1 MGGASTMGKGKSQCA
16 RTGSQSP
23 SDEEIPVKEGRCG
36 VRWVFTS
43 QCGLSAPKQS
53 DAGISTERQPSMWCQ
68 YPRRVRGGRG
78 LAKHRDSGP
87 EWGENC
93 VQGGMGRKGGHGLG
107 VLVHRVRRESRFR
120 SGRHTV

>member
-1 MGGASTMGKGKSQCA
+1 MQASPQRDSLA
-16 RTGSQSP
+16 
-23 SDEEIPVKEGRCG
+23 CG
-36 VRWVFTS
+36 VSTPEG
-43 QCGLSAPKQS
+43 CG
-53 DAGISTERQPSMWCQ
+53 
-68 YPRRVRGGRG
+68 GGRG

>member
-68 YPRRVRGGRG
+68 YPRRVRGGGGWPSIGIRV
-78 LAKHRDSGP
+78 LSG
-87 EWGENC
+87 
-93 VQGGMGRKGGHGLG
+93 VRTVYKGGWAG
-107 VLVHRVRRESRFR
+107 REVMDLESWY
-120 SGRHTV
+120 TE